1 MDKKMWITAVFI
13 LSWTNIKL
21 TGEQGNKD
29 TWIGDVSGRPKWYS
43 VDNKMKKVKLWWM
56 NIFYKGI

>member
-21 TGEQGNKD
+21 TGEL
-29 TWIGDVSGRPKWYS
+29 RE
-43 VDNKMKKVKLWWM
+43 MKTPE
-56 NIFYKGI
+56 